1 MEESGML
8 EALRRAILEMDK
20 DEAIQLSRRITR
32 TNLANQ
38 ALSVAADAIREV
50 GDRFQE
56 GELYLPQLV
65 LAGETMRACTEQLA
79 PHLEKRE
86 VATPGRVAMAT
97 VKGDIHDIGKN
108 IVSMMMS
115 VSGLE
120 VLDLGADVA
129 AMDIVLRA
137 DQFGADIIGLSSL
150 MTTSIPQMREVI
162 DVLDALGKR
171 RNFFVI
177 VGGGPVTR
185 DHAQGIG
192 ADGWAKDAVG
202 AVRICERLLSS
213 DRVPSE
219 VEFTSGEGLP

>member
-1 MEESGML
+1 MKESEVL

-20 DEAIQLSRRITR
+20 DEAIELSREITE
-32 TNLANQ
+32 TNLANE
-38 ALSVAADAIREV
+38 ALSVAAEAIREV

-65 LAGETMRACTEQLA
+65 LAGETMQACTALLA

-86 VATPGRVAMAT
+86 VMTPGKVAMAT

-108 IVSMMMS
+108 IVCMMMS
-115 VSGLE
+115 VSGLD

-129 AMDIVLRA
+129 AMDIVQRA
-137 DQFGADIIGLSSL
+137 GQYGANIIGLSSL

-162 DVLDALGKR
+162 DVLAAMGQRDR
-171 RNFFVI
+171 FFVI

-185 DHAQGIG
+185 DHAQTIG

-202 AVRICERLLSS
+202 AVKICGRLLSS
-213 DRVPSE
+213 DEVPSE
-219 VEFTSGEGLP
+219 VEFTSGEG